1 MLEHWR
7 AYVLPDL
14 GRFYPALPIADE
26 QALMALPWRTLR
38 EVILSLF
45 GIRES
50 LTGGTFA
57 RLNDPKEET

>member
-7 AYVLPDL
+7 PYVLPDL
-14 GRFYPALPIADE
+14 QRFYPTLHADDE
-26 QALMALPWRTLR
+26 AQLLDRPWRVLR

-45 GIRES
+45 GIPES

-57 RLNDPKEET
+57 RNRQKEAEK